1 MGFNDLLKK
10 MFGNKSQRDLK
21 EIEPYIQKIKAISPE
36 LEKLTNDELRHRV
49 DVVKQHIQ
57 DTVAPDRQRVAELKE
72 HVETLDY
79 DKRESTWEE
88 IDKIE
93 KEILKKIEKVLDE
106 SLPEVFAIVKE
117 TARRFCNNATIEVTA
132 NDFDRSL
139 AVDHDFVHI
148 EGDKAIYVNHWMAG
162 GNEVVWDMVH
172 YDVQLIGGVVLHK
185 GKIAEMATG
194 EGKTLVATL
203 PVFLNAL
210 SGNGVHVVT
219 VNDYLSKRDSEWM
232 GPLYM
237 FHGLSVDC
245 IDKHEPNSEAR
256 RNAYNAD
263 ITFGTNNE
271 FGFDY
276 LRDNMASSP
285 LDLVQRM
292 HNYAIVDEVDSV
304 LIDDAR
310 TPLIIS
316 GPTPKGDDQMFEQ
329 FQPKVEELV
338 KMQRTLITK
347 LLAEAKSK
355 IASDDKKTRE
365 EGAVLLYRCFKGL
378 PKNGALIKYL
388 SEPGIKPLMLET
400 EAV

>member
-1 MGFNDLLKK
+1 M
-10 MFGNKSQRDLK
+10 
-21 EIEPYIQKIKAISPE
+21 
-36 LEKLTNDELRHRV
+36 
-49 DVVKQHIQ
+49 
-57 DTVAPDRQRVAELKE
+57 
-72 HVETLDY
+72 
-79 DKRESTWEE
+79 
-88 IDKIE
+88 
-93 KEILKKIEKVLDE
+93 KKIEDVLDE
-106 SLPEVFAIVKE
+106 SLPEVFAVMKE
-117 TARRFCNNATIEVTA
+117 TARRFSQNETVEVTA

-139 AVDHDFVHI
+139 AVDHDFIHI
-148 EGDKAIYVNHWMAG
+148 EGDKAIYANHWMAG

-338 KMQRTLITK
+338 KMQRNLVTK
-347 LLAEAKSK
+347 LLAEAKIK
-355 IASDDKKTRE
+355 IASDDKKFVRKE
-365 EGAVLLYRCFKGL
+365 PYCCIVVSKD
-378 PKNGALIKYL
+378 YL
-388 SEPGIKPLMLET
+388 RTGRLSNI
-400 EAV
+400 